1 MIVFISYA
9 KEDRAAAKRLYDF
22 LESVPGVI
30 PWMDTKNL
38 MPGDDW
44 EAVIANAME
53 KSRLIIL
60 LLSNSSVDK
69 EGFVQKEVR
78 DALELHKRKPH
89 SCRFIIPAR
98 LEYCTPKFPDLK
110 KLHWADLFEDWD
122 SETQKIRKVI
132 EQKQALQRE
141 IDEHID
147 KVQRTKNRNDA
158 LQILKSLPTA
168 LKENLAL
175 YAEWLWRHEYNL
187 LNYNKARRSIPNWT
201 KQAKADWIEL
211 LQRLCVLEQGNPE
224 KALFTDVGI
233 ELLDQI

>member
-89 SCRFIIPAR
+89 SCRFIIPA
-98 LEYCTPKFPDLK
+98 
-110 KLHWADLFEDWD
+110 
-122 SETQKIRKVI
+122 
-132 EQKQALQRE
+132 
-141 IDEHID
+141 
-147 KVQRTKNRNDA
+147 
-158 LQILKSLPTA
+158 
-168 LKENLAL
+168 NL
-175 YAEWLWRHEYNL
+175 R
-187 LNYNKARRSIPNWT
+187 
-201 KQAKADWIEL
+201 
-211 LQRLCVLEQGNPE
+211 
-224 KALFTDVGI
+224 DVH
-233 ELLDQI
+233 